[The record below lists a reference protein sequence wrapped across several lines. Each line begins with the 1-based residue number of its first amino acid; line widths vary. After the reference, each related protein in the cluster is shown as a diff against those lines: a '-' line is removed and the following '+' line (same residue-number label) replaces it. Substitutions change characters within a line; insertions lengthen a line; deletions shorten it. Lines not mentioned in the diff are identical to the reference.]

1 VTAEWPTGMS
11 LEEHVR
17 QLVAQAPPL
26 SEEQRS
32 ALAAILDEV
41 LGPERH
47 IVPGLRPAEGDEPL
61 DRN

>member
-1 VTAEWPTGMS
+1 MNAEWPTGMS
-11 LEEHVR
+11 VEEHVR

-26 SEEQRS
+26 SEEQRR

-41 LGPERH
+41 LGPRQPE
-47 IVPGLRPAEGDEPL
+47 VDEPR